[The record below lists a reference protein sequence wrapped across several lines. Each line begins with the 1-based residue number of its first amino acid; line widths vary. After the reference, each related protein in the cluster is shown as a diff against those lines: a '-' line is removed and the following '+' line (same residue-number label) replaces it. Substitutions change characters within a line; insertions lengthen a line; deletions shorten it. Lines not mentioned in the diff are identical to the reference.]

1 MSNLNARSL
10 SEQFL
15 FHRHK
20 YEKITDQ
27 DEFWH
32 SLNGL
37 FEGNSMKNGRRSPYA
52 ILQSKIRLAIF
63 ACLFFSCARFQV
75 KDRSLAMRP
84 LKQSDQILKQLEEG
98 SELKGLRQALQEQ
111 LAHWDLQLGRLKG
124 SERED
129 FLQSDMIFG
138 PTRVPLSQYRQ
149 GLMQLSDFIGDG
161 SASAE
166 GLRNYIDSNFDFY
179 EVYGGENGWGSVLV
193 TGYYEPLLKGF
204 KHPQGNYTQPLYL
217 TPKNLVT
224 VRFDL
229 FAEVIPSLADWR
241 QRFFEQS
248 VALYT
253 LRGQVKAPSGDSLVQ
268 EIVPFPDR
276 RQIDGEGVLK
286 GQGLEICYVDPI
298 DAFFLQIQGSGK
310 VVMADGSFFHL
321 TYAAQNGHTYYPI
334 GKELLHLIPK
344 EEITF
349 QKIVSHLRELSG
361 PQRNELLFKNPSYV
375 FFRKSPENRGI
386 TFQGTPVA
394 DGRTIATDKNLFPK
408 GAMAILEFE
417 RPIFKQGEDQ
427 SPSSWSIEKRIVF
440 DQDTG
445 GAIRGPGRV
454 DLFWGSGKEA
464 EKMAGVSKNLGRL
477 IYLLPKSLEKK

>member
-1 MSNLNARSL
+1 MSNLGAKPL

-27 DEFWH
+27 GEFWH

-37 FEGNSMKNGRRSPYA
+37 FEGNSMKSGRSPYA
-52 ILQSKIRLAIF
+52 ILKWQIQLTIF
-63 ACLFFSCARFQV
+63 ACLFFSCARLQV

-84 LKQSDQILKQLEEG
+84 LKNSDQILKKLEDG

-138 PTRVPLSQYRQ
+138 PTRMSLSEYRQ
-149 GLMQLSDFIGDG
+149 GLMRLFDFIGDR

-179 EVYGGENGWGSVLV
+179 EVYGGANGWGSVLV
-193 TGYYEPLLKGF
+193 TGYFEPLLKGF
-204 KHPQGNYTQPLYL
+204 KRPQGNYTQPLYL
-217 TPKNLVT
+217 TPKDLVT

-248 VALYT
+248 VALYS
-253 LRGQVKAPSGDSLVQ
+253 LRGKLKAPSGDSLVQ

-298 DAFFLQIQGSGK
+298 EAFFLQIQGSGR
-310 VVMADGSFFHL
+310 VVMEDGSFLHL
-321 TYAAQNGHTYYPI
+321 TYAAQNGHAYYPI
-334 GKELLHLIPK
+334 GKELLPLIPK
-344 EEITF
+344 EQITF
-349 QKIVSHLRELSG
+349 QKIVSHLQGLAD
-361 PQRNELLFKNPSYV
+361 PQRNELLFKNPSYI
-375 FFRKSPENRGI
+375 FFRKSPQNRGI

-408 GAMAILEFE
+408 GAMAVLEFE
-417 RPIFKQGEDQ
+417 RPIFEEGEDQ
-427 SPSSWSIEKRIVF
+427 YPSSWSIEKRIVF

>member
-1 MSNLNARSL
+1 
-10 SEQFL
+10 
-15 FHRHK
+15 
-20 YEKITDQ
+20 
-27 DEFWH
+27 
-32 SLNGL
+32 
-37 FEGNSMKNGRRSPYA
+37 MKSGRSPYA
-52 ILQSKIRLAIF
+52 ILVWQIRFAIF
-63 ACLFFSCARFQV
+63 GCLLFSCARLQV

-98 SELKGLRQALQEQ
+98 SELKGLRQVLQEQ
-111 LAHWDLQLGRLKG
+111 LTYWDLQVGRMKG
-124 SERED
+124 PEREGY
-129 FLQSDMIFG
+129 LQSDMIFG
-138 PTRVPLSQYRQ
+138 PARIPLSEYRQ
-149 GLMQLSDFIGDG
+149 GLVRLFNFIGD
-161 SASAE
+161 SSVSAE

-179 EVYGGENGWGSVLV
+179 EVYGGEKGWGSVLV
-193 TGYYEPLLKGF
+193 TGYFEPLLKGF

-229 FAEVIPSLADWR
+229 FAEVIPGLADWR
-241 QRFFEQS
+241 QRFFDQS
-248 VALYT
+248 VTLYS
-253 LRGQVKAPSGDSLVQ
+253 LRGQVKPPSGESLVQ

-276 RQIDGEGVLK
+276 RQIDGGGVLK

-298 DAFFLQIQGSGK
+298 EAFFLQVQGSGK
-310 VVMADGSFFHL
+310 VLMEDGSVLHL
-321 TYAAQNGHTYYPI
+321 TYAAQNGHPYYPI

-344 EEITF
+344 EQITF
-349 QKIVSHLRELSG
+349 QKIVSHLQGLSG
-361 PQRNELLFKNPSYV
+361 HERDELLFKNPSYV
-375 FFRKSPENRGI
+375 FFRKSPGNRGI
-386 TFQGTPVA
+386 AFQGTPVA

-417 RPIFKQGEDQ
+417 RPIFNQGEDQ
-427 SPSSWSIEKRIVF
+427 DPSSWSIEKRIVF

-477 IYLLPKSLEKK
+477 IYLLPKHLGKK

>member
-1 MSNLNARSL
+1 MMKCGRSA
-10 SEQFL
+10 
-15 FHRHK
+15 
-20 YEKITDQ
+20 
-27 DEFWH
+27 
-32 SLNGL
+32 
-37 FEGNSMKNGRRSPYA
+37 YA
-52 ILQSKIRLAIF
+52 ILKSQIRLAIL
-63 ACLFFSCARFQV
+63 AGLFFSCARLQL

-84 LKQSDQILKQLEEG
+84 LKNSDQILEQLEEG

-129 FLQSDMIFG
+129 YLQSDMIFG
-138 PTRVPLSQYRQ
+138 STRMSLSQYRQ
-149 GLMQLSDFIGDG
+149 GLIRLFDFIGDR
-161 SASAE
+161 STSAE

-179 EVYGGENGWGSVLV
+179 EVYGGANGWGSVLV
-193 TGYYEPLLKGF
+193 TGYFEPLLKGF
-204 KHPQGNYTQPLYL
+204 KRPQGSYTQPLYL

-248 VALYT
+248 TALYS
-253 LRGQVKAPSGDSLVQ
+253 LRGQIKAPSGDSLVQ

-276 RQIDGEGVLK
+276 RQIDGGGVLK

-298 DAFFLQIQGSGK
+298 EAFFLHIQGSGR
-310 VVMADGSFFHL
+310 VVMEDGSFIHL
-321 TYAAQNGHTYYPI
+321 TYAAQNGHVYYPI
-334 GKELLHLIPK
+334 GKDLLHLIPK
-344 EEITF
+344 GEITF
-349 QKIVSHLRELSG
+349 QKIVSHLQGLAD
-361 PQRNELLFKNPSYV
+361 PQRNELLFKNPSYI
-375 FFRKSPENRGI
+375 FFRKSPLNRGI

-408 GAMAILEFE
+408 GAIAILEFE
-417 RPIFKQGEDQ
+417 KPIFKQDEDQ
-427 SPSSWSIEKRIVF
+427 SPSSWSLEKRIVF

-477 IYLLPKSLEKK
+477 IYLLPKIPEKK